1 MVTSVSCTSAT
12 FCVAAGDYL
21 DLASNAQALVS
32 TWNGTSWTDQEV
44 GAALNTHGNAGLYG
58 VSCTSTTFCVAAG
71 SYSDSASHS
80 QALVSTWNGTSWTD
94 QEVGAALNAGGNAVL
109 DGVSC
114 VKGALCV
121 TGATTK
127 TAPVD
132 RPSSAP

>member
-1 MVTSVSCTSAT
+1 MYIVRSKVSSFLTGILLLTSLLATGATPARAATSPTWSDQEIAGALNVRGLAVVTSVSCTSAT

-21 DLASNAQALVS
+21 DLASNA
-32 TWNGTSWTDQEV
+32 
-44 GAALNTHGNAGLYG
+44 
-58 VSCTSTTFCVAAG
+58 
-71 SYSDSASHS
+71 